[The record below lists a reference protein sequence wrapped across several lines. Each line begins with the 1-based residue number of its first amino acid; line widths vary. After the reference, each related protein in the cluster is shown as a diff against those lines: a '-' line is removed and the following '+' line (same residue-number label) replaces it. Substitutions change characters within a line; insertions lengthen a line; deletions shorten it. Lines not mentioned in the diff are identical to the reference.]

1 MGDGRP
7 RVGASEI
14 ATILRKAYEGLAAG
28 DPSAVLS
35 SFAAEGVLH
44 IENGTFGGDYVGP
57 EAIAGVLAGLFEW
70 TGGTLRLDVEEIFT
84 DEKHGVALV
93 RETGRRARDGVELD
107 VRETHL
113 LHIENGLVV
122 DFWDLP
128 AIAGRD
134 AHDAFFSETR

>member
-1 MGDGRP
+1 M
-7 RVGASEI
+7 GASEI
-14 ATILRKAYEGLAAG
+14 AAILRNAYESLAAG
-28 DPSAVLS
+28 DPSVVLNA
-35 SFAAEGVLH
+35 FAAEGVLH
-44 IENGTFGGDYVGP
+44 VENGSFGGDYVGP

-84 DEKHGVALV
+84 DGKHGVVLV

-113 LHIENGLVV
+113 LHMENDLVV

-134 AHDAFFSETR
+134 AHEAFFSESH

>member
-1 MGDGRP
+1 M
-7 RVGASEI
+7 GASEI
-14 ATILRKAYEGLAAG
+14 AEILRDAYKGLAAG
-28 DPSAVLS
+28 DPSVVLS
-35 SFAAEGVLH
+35 TFAAQGVLH
-44 IENGTFGGDYVGP
+44 IENGSFGGDYVGP

-84 DEKHGVALV
+84 DGKHGVVLV

-113 LHIENGLVV
+113 LHMENDLVV

-134 AHDAFFSETR
+134 AHEAFFSEAR